1 MKRTSLLSNQEQ
13 IKGAP
18 RQEIEEMLTQIIQ
31 HLSAYND
38 SSVFSH
44 KDTTGNQFSRLEPM
58 QPYPLFIHEHFEPI
72 NNKKVSS

>member
-1 MKRTSLLSNQEQ
+1 MRRTSLLSDQEK

-38 SSVFSH
+38 SVFSH
-44 KDTTGNQFSRLEPM
+44 KDTTENQFSRLEPM

-72 NNKKVSS
+72 KNKKVSS